1 MSDILVYYFWSPTC
15 NPCAAIKPSI
25 QQLKEEFEEA
35 IPPENW
41 IAVNTHQ
48 DVNGYVNTF
57 KVAVVPT
64 LVVTKGGV
72 EVGRHSGSTISLY
85 YTLIRKAIRA

>member
-15 NPCAAIKPSI
+15 APCKAIKPSI
-25 QQLKEEFEEA
+25 EQLKEEFDET
-35 IPPENW
+35 IPSQNW

-48 DVNGYVNTF
+48 DLHGYTATF
-57 KVAVVPT
+57 QVAVVPT

-85 YTLIRKAIRA
+85 YTLLRKAIRA